1 MSNASGGITLGS
13 NILVENTLESTSPT
27 ARINGAGNT
36 VTSDV
41 WSVTG
46 LIVDN
51 APMVL
56 NEGAT
61 GSIQVFD
68 DVVFQGFPT
77 APTSVALIDV
87 TAVGSGAA
95 ARTIQFNNTQLQT
108 TLGSGGLYVRVASS
122 NPFAVNLI
130 MNGSNDPTGGAS
142 RSQATPPATIQYQ

>member
-1 MSNASGGITLGS
+1 M
-13 NILVENTLESTSPT
+13 
-27 ARINGAGNT
+27 
-36 VTSDV
+36 
-41 WSVTG
+41 
-46 LIVDN
+46 
-51 APMVL
+51 
-56 NEGAT
+56 
-61 GSIQVFD
+61 FD

-130 MNGSNDPTGGAS
+130 MNGSNDPTGGPP
-142 RSQATPPATIQYQ
+142 RPGPPPPPRPATTTVPGPALPPPPPRGAGALAFGALPGRVGGTGDIARHY